1 MKTKGNRINIK
12 VDTEQGTV
20 EVNSIPEEIM
30 NKVPVPGKHIFVI
43 EPYTEIDPED
53 VDGSE
58 IVEDDVKG
66 KQILGYSYDSVFVK
80 ASVLSDDLR
89 SCMVNGD
96 YNIPLYK
103 DSDTDRKIMVFTN
116 EEKAIEK
123 FVALMDVQIAET
135 NRRIKLYN
143 HIKDNLEESK
153 KKLYH

>member
-1 MKTKGNRINIK
+1 MKNKSKINIK
-12 VDTEQGTV
+12 VDTELGTV
-20 EVNSIPEEIM
+20 EVNSIPEEVM
-30 NKVPVPGKHIFVI
+30 NKVPVPGKHIYVI
-43 EPYTEIDPED
+43 EPYVQIDLED
-53 VDGSE
+53 VDGIE
-58 IVEDDVKG
+58 ILEEDVKG

-103 DSDTDRKIMVFTN
+103 DSDTDRKIMVFTS

-123 FVALMDVQIAET
+123 FQALMNVQTEET
-135 NRRIKLYN
+135 KRRIALYN
-143 HIKDNLEESK
+143 HIKDNLEEST